1 MSSVSINVSGV
12 LQAVFDPAPQCRQNT
27 GPVLRPDGLIPW
39 LPFCCKSRLQ
49 LTENVQYFART
60 VLGDGAVGV
69 RFPLKKKK
77 TVEFCTFEDSIYAF
91 RKAHLSL
98 HPSLTEFFFRCHS
111 NSSNVR
117 LAMGLHVLP
126 LSFLAVSVTGPVAR
140 TIVLPGCLSNGPSCT
155 DFCPS
160 WLSQ

>member
-91 RKAHLSL
+91 RKAHLWL
-98 HPSLTEFFFRCHS
+98 HPSLTEFFSPSLPFKQFQC
-111 NSSNVR
+111 SSGR
-117 LAMGLHVLP
+117 GLACT
-126 LSFLAVSVTGPVAR
+126 S
-140 TIVLPGCLSNGPSCT
+140 IVLPGCLSNGPSCT
-155 DFCPS
+155 DYCPS